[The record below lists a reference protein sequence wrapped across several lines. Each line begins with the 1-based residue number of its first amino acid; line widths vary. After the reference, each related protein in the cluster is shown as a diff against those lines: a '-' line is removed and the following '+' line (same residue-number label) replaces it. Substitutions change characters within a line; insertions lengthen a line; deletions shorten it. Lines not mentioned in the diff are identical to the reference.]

1 MKAKSTRD
9 DFSSSWAADDSCTCS
24 CIIPGHSKVFI
35 ITKTSTKSAGG
46 RHAQLFA

>member
-24 CIIPGHSKVFI
+24 CISQIIPGHSKVFV
-35 ITKTSTKSAGG
+35 ITKTSTKSA
-46 RHAQLFA
+46 QLFA